1 MNEIEQ
7 EINEEIR
14 GEVSDRSIHFDGKQ
28 ILELYRSD
36 LTVENVRNY
45 IPPEVDEII
54 NDAIQNGITK
64 LGIALHLEKNELE
77 QLSTVIPELIEFPIN
92 LKPEGISLLE
102 KRFNPVWGHITSLRC
117 KESLSNYK
125 NHMNT
130 YFI

>member
-64 LGIALHLEKNELE
+64 LGIALHLEKNEW
-77 QLSTVIPELIEFPIN
+77 N
-92 LKPEGISLLE
+92 
-102 KRFNPVWGHITSLRC
+102 
-117 KESLSNYK
+117 NYRQ
-125 NHMNT
+125 
-130 YFI
+130 